1 MLSGHPQ
8 LFAEA
13 LCSGFHLA
21 RRGSRRCHV
30 AAVTFLPVLMA
41 AKQLG
46 CDDVSDAFR
55 YGVGPKLPI
64 GITQNGSSSI

>member
-1 MLSGHPQ
+1 LLK
-8 LFAEA
+8 LFAAASTWHAVEA
-13 LCSGFHLA
+13 G
-21 RRGSRRCHV
+21 V
-30 AAVTFLPVLMA
+30 AMWLLLLFLPVLLA